1 MQLGSMQKII
11 IDTNVLV
18 SSLIQRGYPFHIV
31 NELFSNDN
39 LELCLS
45 NEVFEEYF
53 DVLNRKKFTK
63 FTDFA
68 ANAQTLLVDIEKRG
82 LEYFPT
88 AKIEIIKDPDDN
100 KFLELAET
108 CKADFLIT
116 GNTKDFT
123 IDSYKTTKIVS
134 PKEYWMEYFQK

>member
-1 MQLGSMQKII
+1 MQKII

-18 SSLIQRGYPFHIV
+18 SSLIQRGYPFQILI
-31 NELFSNDN
+31 ELFSNEN
-39 LELCLS
+39 IEFCIS
-45 NEVFEEYF
+45 NEVLKEYF
-53 DVLNRKKFTK
+53 DVLNRKKFVK

-68 ANAQTLLVDIEKRG
+68 VNAQTLLVDIEKRG
-82 LEYFPT
+82 IEYFPT
-88 AKIEIIKDPDDN
+88 SKVEIIKDPDDN

-123 IDSYKTTKIVS
+123 LDSYKSTKIVS
-134 PKEYWMEYFQK
+134 PKEYWTEHVQR